1 MKNLILNLLAHKH
14 LMICIFVFV
23 LFYLLF
29 YPSKFVTIDEN
40 NYLSIAHRMFEGD
53 LRFECSGYEGE
64 IPIFDSTCIYK
75 YNIGTSLFLLL
86 IFVFPWINMFVV
98 PLLAYVLSVCVFY
111 CILLKIR
118 LDTRWIYLFASFP
131 VFVFHSR
138 TILSEIFSLLFL
150 LVVYLLILNTFF
162 TDKDWTKQRFGVLK
176 VILLVCV
183 IWLGVFVRYSNVIVF
198 VVLTGYALFFSKFSF
213 RSKVLIVF
221 ELFVFSLPFLILF
234 FGINNYLYLS
244 PFRTGYFYT
253 GEEKFSLSNILF
265 SLPRFLFYLNLYFP
279 LMLFFGVRLSK
290 KFLVNTLPFLTIL
303 IFYSITSN
311 TLFRDRWIDI
321 ITGIRFV
328 APFVPLLMLNYFDRL
343 EDFVFFRSYRDK
355 IFKVLVV
362 FCILLCFSVSFVHQS
377 FLHESKYIYHTALPF

>member
-40 NYLSIAHRMFEGD
+40 NYLSIAYRIFEGD
-53 LRFECSGYEGE
+53 LLFECGGYEGE

-111 CILLKIR
+111 FILLKLR

-138 TILSEIFSLLFL
+138 TLLSEIFSLLLL

-183 IWLGVFVRYSNVIVF
+183 IWLGVFVRYSNVVVF
-198 VVLTGYALFFSKFSF
+198 FVLLGSALFISKFSF

-253 GEEKFSLSNILF
+253 GEEKFSLSNIMF
-265 SLPRFLFYLNLYFP
+265 TLPRFLFYLNLYFP
-279 LMLFFGVRLSK
+279 LMLFLGVRLSK

-303 IFYSITSN
+303 LFYSVTSN
-311 TLFRDRWIDI
+311 TLFRDRWIDV

-328 APFVPLLMLNYFDRL
+328 TPFVPLLMLNYFERIESLDFFWFYKDR
-343 EDFVFFRSYRDK
+343 
-355 IFKVLVV
+355 IFKFSLV
-362 FCILLCFSVSFVHQS
+362 FCFLLYFVVSFVHQS
-377 FLHESKYIYHTALPF
+377 FLYESQYTYHTALPF